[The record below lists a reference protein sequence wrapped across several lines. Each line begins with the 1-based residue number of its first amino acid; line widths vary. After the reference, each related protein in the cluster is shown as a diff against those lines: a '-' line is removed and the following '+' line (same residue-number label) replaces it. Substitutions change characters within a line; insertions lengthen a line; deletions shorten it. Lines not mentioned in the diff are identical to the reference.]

1 MTSEELREIVP
12 PDVEGWMIEDI
23 IWPARSFCSLCYDE
37 DNWYYGPRYGKVHPD
52 DAAAQIERRLVE
64 WVIRGPSA
72 MMPRFVTKSD
82 FVKEDCYVVDMLPKM
97 ELYPTMLHALVAAY
111 RSSKESKR

>member
-12 PDVEGWMIEDI
+12 TDVEAWMIEDI
-23 IWPARSFCSLCYDE
+23 IWPARSLCLCYDE
-37 DNWYYGPRYGKVHPD
+37 DNWYYGTRYGKVHPD

-64 WVIRGPSA
+64 WALRQSGDIYHGIGVYWINFPDTLFSGP
-72 MMPRFVTKSD
+72 T
-82 FVKEDCYVVDMLPKM
+82 L
-97 ELYPTMLHALVAAY
+97 LHALVAAY